1 MILLK
6 VLILN
11 YSKLKKQFNKGE
23 AQDEQ
28 ERHTA
33 IQHVTHVIDKKYQ
46 VELKRIL
53 KPIGK
58 DKKFADLRAA
68 QLEEELAQ
76 LKDEVVLHQDQV
88 NVLVGTISS
97 RDQRLA
103 RRLELAEK
111 RAAELEGEL
120 EGEGEGE
127 GEDED
132 EDE

>member
-1 MILLK
+1 MRLKIYVILLK

-33 IQHVTHVIDKKYQ
+33 IQHVLDKKYQ
-46 VELKRIL
+46 VELKHIM

-76 LKDEVVLHQDQV
+76 LKNEVVLHKDQV
-88 NVLVGTISS
+88 NVLVGVISS

-103 RRLELAEK
+103 RCLELAEK

-120 EGEGEGE
+120 EWEGEGE
-127 GEDED
+127 GEDE
-132 EDE
+132 

>member
-1 MILLK
+1 VRLKIYVILLK

-33 IQHVTHVIDKKYQ
+33 IQHVLDKKYQ
-46 VELKRIL
+46 VELKHIM

-58 DKKFADLRAA
+58 DKKFADLWAA

-88 NVLVGTISS
+88 NSLVGH
-97 RDQRLA
+97 Q
-103 RRLELAEK
+103 EK
-111 RAAELEGEL
+111 P
-120 EGEGEGE
+120 
-127 GEDED
+127 
-132 EDE
+132 

>member
-1 MILLK
+1 M
-6 VLILN
+6 N
-11 YSKLKKQFNKGE
+11 HSKIERTGHKGT
-23 AQDEQ
+23 AQAEQ
-28 ERHTA
+28 DRHTA
-33 IQHVTHVIDKKYQ
+33 IQHVTHVLDKKYK

-68 QLEEELAQ
+68 QLEEEVAQ
-76 LKDEVVLHQDQV
+76 LKDEVELHQDQV
-88 NVLVGTISS
+88 NSLVGVISS

-120 EGEGEGE
+120 EWEGEGEGE
-127 GEDED
+127 GDTEAEA
-132 EDE
+132 EAE